1 MGFFEAILAKIG
13 ASLAEFVWNKIE
25 AKLEVYFEQ
34 RSQINTISSEAGALK
49 EELKGATSDAERIQI
64 LRKIG
69 SFSER
74 LGS

>member
-1 MGFFEAILAKIG
+1 VGFLESILASIG
-13 ASLAEFVWNKIE
+13 AKIAEVIWNKIE

-34 RSQINTISSEAGALK
+34 RSQISSISSEAGALQ
-49 EELKGATSDAERIQI
+49 EELKSATSDAERIQI

-74 LGS
+74 LGT